1 MHNRSQNFPSLRD
14 VYVDKNYGLKWRMRY
29 HFASGK
35 NIFTA
40 IVVLDIGLI
49 AFGSVR
55 KRTEF

>member
-1 MHNRSQNFPSLRD
+1 MTGASRLSD
-14 VYVDKNYGLKWRMRY
+14 VYSGKNNGLKWRMRY
-29 HFASGK
+29 HFDSGK

-40 IVVLDIGLI
+40 IVALDIGLI